1 MLLRLGGPCE
11 AGVWCP
17 TVAHILRGVRSSGW
31 ARRTGEQCGNAA
43 VGFKPYKIIKIS
55 VTFPFQSLYYISE
68 AETPTQPSVGL
79 MLLSHILEYS
89 IYSSCSRSRIV
100 LAFLY
105 TKPKIFSSSVFLFSL
120 SLNLSFALVFQFLFY
135 HRCLRRRW
143 LPFVA
148 LFRKIF
154 PNKEILLLSFKYS
167 ASVPGHITLPQTC
180 TALHLTHWSSLFHL
194 LPLKS
199 IWGRECLYVQCKPR
213 IPLVPRFAFV
223 KRENK
228 NINNTAL
235 IYFPHVDSSSSIG

>member
-154 PNKEILLLSFKYS
+154 PNKEILLFLLSTVHQFQDISPFPRPVLHCILLIDPVSSTSFHSK
-167 ASVPGHITLPQTC
+167 AFEAESVFMF
-180 TALHLTHWSSLFHL
+180 S
-194 LPLKS
+194 
-199 IWGRECLYVQCKPR
+199 V
-213 IPLVPRFAFV
+213 
-223 KRENK
+223 N
-228 NINNTAL
+228 
-235 IYFPHVDSSSSIG
+235 HVYH